1 ASHPPRGKPLD
12 RKRSSPQIFLTRFA
26 SLGRF
31 ALPEI
36 NLWPTTP
43 TNVQNIQFLKIP
55 HQNSLISTRLNYQ
68 AHFEIPY
75 SL

>member
-1 ASHPPRGKPLD
+1 R
-12 RKRSSPQIFLTRFA
+12 PQAVFTPNFLTRFA

-36 NLWPTTP
+36 NLWPATP
-43 TNVQNIQFLKIP
+43 TNVQNIQSLKIP

-68 AHFEIPY
+68 AHFKIPY